1 MNDAPKLLVEW
12 SSPWQ
17 EFLTAIRPALGRSPE
32 RLAGEAPTGLW
43 PYRGMLASWLLE
55 AALLVAVIVLPAR
68 LAFMHPYL
76 PPPLPKYD
84 ILYFSGDELP
94 RTQDVGGAQAGRS
107 GRAGGRE
114 GHHRTQTIRVARGDS
129 LRDKIVDAPNLK
141 LPHSDAPVANLL
153 AYRAVPGPPP
163 AEGLKSSLRAPNLQQ
178 TVVPP
183 TAEVQRDK
191 LQPAPALNA
200 SVVPPAPAPLQRNVA
215 SLRLPGNRA
224 EAVVPPPVSAP
235 EQITN
240 LNPKLMLPAP
250 AVVAPPPQV
259 TRDIASTGPGFGT
272 GELRKQIIPPPVQL
286 GVAEAEHRAIG
297 GMGNGLGT
305 STVVPPPVQVG
316 SGGLSH
322 QPVSGL
328 GGGVGAVVPPP
339 PAVTGGSSLGG
350 RGTGNRG
357 AGLGG
362 PLDAGV
368 VSAPPSHGGS
378 VGGNGIVV
386 SSQPGSKLGVPGGGG
401 AGSLAMSPAGGDKPG
416 LGGSGGGNGIGRGNG
431 PGSGL
436 SGEGPGAGK
445 EGSGRGSDTMARGGI
460 SPYPGPGGAGSGTSG
475 KPAVPGVAVS
485 GGSNNIITLP
495 SFSSGGNEP
504 SVPGRSATGANRQ
517 GPDITIVASSRSG
530 GAFNFYGALKGDKV
544 YSIYIPTTL
553 GTAVMQFADP
563 TSTAHPY
570 AEDLIAPQPMRS
582 DLPPNLAPSRLVI
595 ACILDRAGVIRNPR
609 VLESAAR
616 EMTSK
621 VLSALA
627 NWKFRPA
634 FRGDEPV
641 EVNVILGFGIDTR

>member
-1 MNDAPKLLVEW
+1 M
-12 SSPWQ
+12 
-17 EFLTAIRPALGRSPE
+17 
-32 RLAGEAPTGLW
+32 
-43 PYRGMLASWLLE
+43 
-55 AALLVAVIVLPAR
+55 
-68 LAFMHPYL
+68 
-76 PPPLPKYD
+76 
-84 ILYFSGDELP
+84 
-94 RTQDVGGAQAGRS
+94 
-107 GRAGGRE
+107 
-114 GHHRTQTIRVARGDS
+114 
-129 LRDKIVDAPNLK
+129 
-141 LPHSDAPVANLL
+141 
-153 AYRAVPGPPP
+153 
-163 AEGLKSSLRAPNLQQ
+163 
-178 TVVPP
+178 
-183 TAEVQRDK
+183 
-191 LQPAPALNA
+191 
-200 SVVPPAPAPLQRNVA
+200 
-215 SLRLPGNRA
+215 
-224 EAVVPPPVSAP
+224 
-235 EQITN
+235 
-240 LNPKLMLPAP
+240 
-250 AVVAPPPQV
+250 
-259 TRDIASTGPGFGT
+259 TRDIASTGPGFGP

-286 GVAEAEHRAIG
+286 GLAEAQHRAIG

-316 SGGLSH
+316 SGGLAH

-328 GGGVGAVVPPP
+328 GGGGVGAVVPPP

-362 PLDAGV
+362 ALDAGV

-436 SGEGPGAGK
+436 SSEGPGAGK

-475 KPAVPGVAVS
+475 KPAVPGVSVS
-485 GGSNNIITLP
+485 GGSNNIVTLP
-495 SFSSGGNEP
+495 SFSSGGSEP
-504 SVPGRSATGANRQ
+504 SVPGRSSTGAGRQ

-530 GAFNFYGALKGDKV
+530 GAFNFYGALQGV
-544 YSIYIPTTL
+544 NYTIYIPTSL
-553 GTAVMQFADP
+553 GTAVMQFADAASA
-563 TSTAHPY
+563 TRDVG
-570 AEDLIAPQPMRS
+570 DLTAPQPLRA
-582 DLPPNLAPSRLVI
+582 DLPANLQRARLII
-595 ACILDRAGVIRNPR
+595 ACVLDRSGVIRNPR

-621 VLSALA
+621 VLAALA

-641 EVNVILGFGIDTR
+641 EVNAILGFGVDTR